1 MPSAFSFRRNAAI
14 SASVLAASLC
24 LFLTGCIVKV
34 DKNGHGTQ
42 KKDNV
47 SIAVP
52 FAGIHVQTNQT
63 NAADLGLSV
72 YPGAVETT
80 DNGNDKSADVDMGFG
95 PWQMKVKV
103 VTYKTPDPQNKVVDF
118 YRKNLG
124 AFGTVIACDGDSPVG
139 KPTATNQGLTCP
151 QSDKRV
157 NINMNDKGVNIN
169 GKDIDSGFNL
179 RAGSPHHQRIIA
191 FKDTGGNGT
200 KFTLVELVLPTD
212 HGKNNTPD

>member
-14 SASVLAASLC
+14 SASILAASLC
-24 LFLTGCIVKV
+24 LFLTGCVVKV
-34 DKNGHGTQ
+34 DKNGHGSQ

-47 SIAVP
+47 SVVTP
-52 FAGIHVQTNQT
+52 FGGVHVQSNQT

-80 DNGNDKSADVDMGFG
+80 DNGNDKSANVNLGFG

-103 VTYKTPDPQNKVVDF
+103 VTYKTTDPRDKVVAY
-118 YRKNLG
+118 YRKALSQ
-124 AFGTVIACDGDSPVG
+124 FGTVIACNGDSPDG
-139 KPTATNQGLTCP
+139 TPTTTDQGLTCKESGK
-151 QSDKRV
+151 QV
-157 NINMNDKGVNIN
+157 NINTDTS
-169 GKDIDSGFNL
+169 DSGFNL
-179 RAGSPHHQRIIA
+179 RAGSPHHQRIVA
-191 FKDTGGNGT
+191 FKDNGGQGT